1 METPIGDGALLWPQG
16 APGALG
22 DAPADRPQLR
32 PVLPAGRGLTAAV
45 IICAGGGYVM
55 RATHECEPAAAWLC
69 SLGVA
74 GIILDYRV
82 KPYRHP
88 APLHDAQRAVRVVRA
103 RAREWHIDPA
113 RVGILG
119 FSAGAHVA
127 ISAATIFDL
136 GSPDAADP
144 VERLSSRPD
153 AFIVGYPVVTF
164 GQFGH
169 RGSME
174 ALLGASPDPALVAE
188 MSLESRVTPQ
198 TPPGFLWH
206 TAEDPTVPVENSL
219 LLAGAMS
226 RCKVAFE
233 LHVFQSGLKRH
244 GIDMAADVPA
254 ANWTEPCARWLAKI
268 GFIRA

>member
-1 METPIGDGALLWPQG
+1 MDTPIGEGILLWPDG

-22 DAPADRPQLR
+22 DGPADRPQLR
-32 PVLPAGRGLTAAV
+32 PALPAGRGLTAAV
-45 IICAGGGYVM
+45 IVCAGGGYVM
-55 RATHECEPAAAWLC
+55 RAAHECEPVARWLC
-69 SLGVA
+69 SLGAA
-74 GIILDYRV
+74 GIIVDYRV

-88 APLHDAQRAVRVVRA
+88 APLQDAQRAIRVVRA
-103 RAREWHIDPA
+103 RAREWYIDPA

-127 ISAATIFDL
+127 ISAATIFDA
-136 GSPDAADP
+136 GTRDAADP

-164 GQFGH
+164 GPFGH

-174 ALLGASPDPALVAE
+174 ALLGASPDPALVGE
-188 MSLESRVTPQ
+188 MSLETRVTEQ

-206 TAEDPTVPVENSL
+206 TVEDPAVPVENSL
-219 LLAGAMS
+219 LLAAAMS
-226 RCKVAFE
+226 RCKVPFE
-233 LHVFQSGLKRH
+233 LHVFQSGQKRH
-244 GIDMAADVPA
+244 GIGMAGDIPGAD
-254 ANWTEPCARWLAKI
+254 WTEPCAQWLAKI